1 MVEREYQSHANRDA
15 TPAVAIYFDLISQN
29 SSCNGSMAEMPSISE
44 STPSVGNNP
53 AVGAR
58 FESRGDHPLA
68 QVTCDFAACGLET
81 AWIPLQPSNRAERP
95 SPWDGESGL
104 H

>member
-1 MVEREYQSHANRDA
+1 
-15 TPAVAIYFDLISQN
+15 
-29 SSCNGSMAEMPSISE
+29 MAETPSISE

-68 QVTCDFAACGLET
+68 QVTCDLLRVVLR
-81 AWIPLQPSNRAERP
+81 PLGYRFSRAIGQSDRAHGMA
-95 SPWDGESGL
+95 SPDYIDVCWWGEFGEL
-104 H
+104 GGRDFFLPW